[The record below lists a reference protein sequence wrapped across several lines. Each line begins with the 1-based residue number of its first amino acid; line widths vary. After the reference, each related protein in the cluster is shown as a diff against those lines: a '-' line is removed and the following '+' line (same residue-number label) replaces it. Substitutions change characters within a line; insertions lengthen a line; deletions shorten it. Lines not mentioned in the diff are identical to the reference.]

1 MTEPKEP
8 TERVD
13 DTAVPCDESSRGRG
27 AIALIPSQCTS
38 CMICVRECPVWC
50 ISLTAEKRHDPDAGP
65 RGRSTLVLTDF
76 SIDYGLCM
84 DCGICIDACPTD
96 ALEWVTAGLPATSDQ
111 TALTLNAERL
121 AGLRQAV
128 AQSAPATNPSP

>member
-1 MTEPKEP
+1 MTHSADPLRNPDSTHVEQP
-8 TERVD
+8 RQ
-13 DTAVPCDESSRGRG
+13 RG
-27 AIALIPSQCTS
+27 AIALIPNQCTS

-96 ALEWVTAGLPATSDQ
+96 ALEWVAAPLPSASTEAD
-111 TALTLNAERL
+111 LTLDTGRL
-121 AGLRQAV
+121 ADLRLTGSDNSHPLGELNQHR
-128 AQSAPATNPSP
+128 

>member
-1 MTEPKEP
+1 MTPDQP
-8 TERVD
+8 
-13 DTAVPCDESSRGRG
+13 PSRRRG
-27 AIALIPSQCTS
+27 AIALIPDQCTS

-96 ALEWVTAGLPATSDQ
+96 ALEWVAAPLPAEANQSG
-111 TALTLNAERL
+111 LTLDAERL
-121 AGLRQAV
+121 AALLPPG
-128 AQSAPATNPSP
+128 ATAEHPPL